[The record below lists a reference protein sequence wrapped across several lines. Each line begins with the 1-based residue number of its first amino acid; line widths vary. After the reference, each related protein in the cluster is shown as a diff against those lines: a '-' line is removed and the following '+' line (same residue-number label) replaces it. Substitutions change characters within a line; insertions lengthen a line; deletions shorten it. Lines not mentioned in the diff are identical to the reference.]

1 MRTSRLLAALAATA
15 VAGALVAVPSAEA
28 AAPKPKT
35 LTRHLLAPLSV
46 AVDGD
51 DVYVTQN
58 FGGTLNKL
66 RPGKS
71 PKTIYKSKGGNEVG
85 GVSVRKGHV
94 VFTETASDPETGE
107 PSDSWVK
114 EINAKGKVKTLA
126 HMRAYENANNPDS
139 VITYGISD
147 LDEDC
152 AAQWPTDDFGPVSY
166 PGHLDSHPYAT
177 YQTAKTV
184 YVADAGMNAVVAI
197 TGKKIET
204 VAVTPATDVPITA
217 DLATQVG
224 LPDCTVGHTYHGE
237 SVPTDVELA
246 PGGDLVVTTEGGGLG
261 EQFPLGAVS
270 SVDPASGV
278 ITQLAG
284 HLQTPTGVAV
294 KPNGDLLVAELFA
307 GQISLIKK
315 GSSDVSPYA
324 VAPLPA
330 AVEIAG
336 GDVYA
341 TVNVLPGDGQAP
353 DGKVVRYKG

>member
-1 MRTSRLLAALAATA
+1 MRTTRLLAALAATA
-15 VAGALVAVPSAEA
+15 VAGALVAVPAAEA

-46 AVDGD
+46 AVEGHDI
-51 DVYVTQN
+51 YVTQN
-58 FGGTLNKL
+58 FGGTLSKL

-71 PKTIYKSKGGNEVG
+71 PKTVYHAKGGNEVG

-94 VFTETASDPETGE
+94 VFTETASDPDTGE

-114 EINAKGKVKTLA
+114 EITAKGKVKTIA
-126 HMRAYENANNPDS
+126 HMRAFENTHNPDS
-139 VITYGISD
+139 VISYGISD
-147 LDEDC
+147 LDADC

-197 TGKKIET
+197 TGKKIRT
-204 VAVTPATDVPITA
+204 VAVTPATSVPITA
-217 DLATQVG
+217 DLATAMG

-237 SVPTDVELA
+237 SVPTDVEQGPDGL
-246 PGGDLVVTTEGGGLG
+246 LYVTTEGGGLG
-261 EQFPLGAVS
+261 EQIPLGAVS
-270 SVDPASGV
+270 SIDPTTGE
-278 ITQLAG
+278 ITALAG
-284 HLQTPTGVAV
+284 GLLTPTGVAV
-294 KPNGDLLVAELFA
+294 TPNGDVLVAELFA
-307 GQISLIKK
+307 GQIGLIKA
-315 GSSDVSPYA
+315 GSSDVTPYA
-324 VAPLPA
+324 KAPLPA

-341 TVNVLPGDGQAP
+341 TINVLPGEGKAP
-353 DGKVVRYKG
+353 DGKVVRFNG